1 MRPSLSRRDFVAA
14 TAGLALP
21 SKLAAAVANTRA
33 RQNSDMFAFTSGI
46 GRYTGLRELKT
57 AEQDAR
63 SVAERLDEIGYVVTK
78 AYGSNRAALEAKFEN
93 FLGGI
98 KENASVFLYLAGHGL
113 QLGGVNL
120 LLPSDADVST
130 AEAAG
135 RTAIPLAMIL
145 RRVSERAPRQC
156 IAIID
161 ACRDNPGALK
171 ASLAMPGLASVSA
184 PNGFYIAY
192 AAGSGEGALD
202 TLGEDDPSKNS
213 IFCRYFL
220 NHLDGRR
227 PIDRIIK
234 ETRADVTRVA
244 MSVGHRQHPAI
255 YDQSSGD
262 VCVDGQPI
270 GESAAATV
278 IPRGGMIRNCK
289 ALVIGVSRFAQDVFP
304 GALHD
309 ARNFGLTLDEA
320 GVDAEVL
327 IEPGRDAFL
336 SALEALAKFDGRKLI
351 YFAGAGYLERGEGYL
366 VFGGAGGPDDYATA
380 TKGTTI
386 AVGDIVERLSGAEA
400 SALIILDT
408 GLPDPGVDLGGQPGE
423 HRLTE
428 LARGNW
434 PRKRGA
440 VSVFYA
446 CQFHKRAVDQ
456 QRGALNSPFE
466 IALANALARPGL
478 MLDELAELV
487 RREVEDMT
495 GGGQTPMLLSPPA
508 QRRNIWVEIG

>member
-1 MRPSLSRRDFVAA
+1 MAA

-21 SKLAAAVANTRA
+21 SRLAAGVAGA
-33 RQNSDMFAFTSGI
+33 GSPAGAGMFAFASGI
-46 GRYTGLRELKT
+46 GRYASLRPLQT
-57 AEQDAR
+57 AEADAR
-63 SVAERLDEIGYVVTK
+63 SVAEWLEEIGYVVTK
-78 AYGSNRAALEAKFEN
+78 AYGSNRAELEAKFES
-93 FLGGI
+93 FLGGL

-120 LLPSDADVST
+120 LLPSDADIST

-145 RRVSERAPRQC
+145 RRVSECAPRQC

-161 ACRDNPGALK
+161 SCRDNPGALK
-171 ASLAMPGLASVSA
+171 TSLAMPGLASVSA

-202 TLGEDDPSKNS
+202 SLGKDDPSKNS

-220 NHLDGRR
+220 DHLDGRQ

-234 ETRADVTRVA
+234 ETRAEVTRVA

-255 YDQSSGD
+255 YDQTSGD

-278 IPRGGMIRNCK
+278 IPQGGVIRNCK
-289 ALVIGVSRFAQDVFP
+289 ALVIGVSRFAQDAFP
-304 GALHD
+304 GTLHD
-309 ARNFGLTLDEA
+309 ARNFGLTLDEVT
-320 GVDAEVL
+320 VDAEVL
-327 IEPGRDAFL
+327 IEPTRDAFL
-336 SALEALAKFDGRKLI
+336 AALEALAKFDGRKLI
-351 YFAGAGYLERGEGYL
+351 YFAGPGYLERGEGYL
-366 VFGGAGGPDDYATA
+366 VFGGAGGPGDYATA
-380 TKGTTI
+380 ARGTTI
-386 AVGDIVERLSGAEA
+386 AVGDIVERLSGGTGA
-400 SALIILDT
+400 ALVILDT

-423 HRLTE
+423 HRLTA

-434 PRKRGA
+434 PRTTGE
-440 VSVFYA
+440 VSVLYA
-446 CQFHKRAVDQ
+446 CQFHKTAADQ

-478 MLDELAELV
+478 MLAELAELV
-487 RREVEDMT
+487 RQEVEDMT
-495 GGGQTPMLLSPPA
+495 GGGQTPMLLSPPV
-508 QRRNIWVEIG
+508 QKRNVWVEIG

>member
-1 MRPSLSRRDFVAA
+1 MRLPLSRREFVIA
-14 TAGLALP
+14 TAGVALSSRP
-21 SKLAAAVANTRA
+21 AAGAMGVRP
-33 RQNSDMFAFTSGI
+33 RGDMFAFTSGI
-46 GRYTGLRELKT
+46 GRYAGLRELKT
-57 AEQDAR
+57 AEQDAQ
-63 SVAERLDEIGYVVTK
+63 SVAERLEGIGYAVTQ
-78 AYGSNRAALEAKFEN
+78 AYGSTRAALEAKFET

-98 KENASVFLYLAGHGL
+98 KQNATVFLYLAGHGL

-135 RTAIPLAMIL
+135 RTAIPLATIL

-171 ASLAMPGLASVSA
+171 TSLAMPGLASVSA

-202 TLGEDDPSKNS
+202 SLGKDDPSKNGV
-213 IFCRYFL
+213 FCRYFL
-220 NHLDGRR
+220 DHLDGRQ

-234 ETRADVTRVA
+234 ETRAEVTRVA
-244 MSVGHRQHPAI
+244 MSIGHRQHPAI
-255 YDQSSGD
+255 YDQTSGE

-270 GESAAATV
+270 RESAAATV
-278 IPRGGMIRNCK
+278 IPQGGVIRNCK
-289 ALVIGVSRFAQDVFP
+289 ALVIGVSSFARDVFP
-304 GALHD
+304 GTLHD

-327 IEPGRDAFL
+327 IEPGHDAFL
-336 SALEALAKFDGRKLI
+336 AALESLAKFDGRKLI
-351 YFAGAGYLERGEGYL
+351 YFAGPGYLERGEGYL
-366 VFGGAGGPDDYATA
+366 VFGGAGGPEDYTTA
-380 TKGTTI
+380 ARGTTI
-386 AVGDIVERLSGAEA
+386 AVGEIVERLSGAA
-400 SALIILDT
+400 GPALVILDT
-408 GLPDPGVDLGGQPGE
+408 GLPDPDVDLGGQPGD
-423 HRLTE
+423 HRLTA

-434 PRKRGA
+434 PRTPGE
-440 VSVFYA
+440 VSVLYA
-446 CQFHKRAVDQ
+446 CQFHKTAADQ

-466 IALANALARPGL
+466 IALANALARPGM
-478 MLDELAELV
+478 MLDELADLV
-487 RREVEDMT
+487 RQEVQDMT
-495 GGGQTPMLLSPPA
+495 GAAQTPMLISPPA